1 MKHRKVFFAFT
12 ALAVT
17 GAFAPAS
24 AQGIDLTRYGR
35 IDLTVES
42 NTNGN
47 LNRSLIQNFS
57 WRLGVRE
64 ERKFSTDLSGV
75 FQIEI
80 GVAPDDHLRI
90 RGIRQAGQHPARDLC
105 PG

>member
-1 MKHRKVFFAFT
+1 M
-12 ALAVT
+12 
-17 GAFAPAS
+17 
-24 AQGIDLTRYGR
+24 
-35 IDLTVES
+35 ES

-47 LNRSLIQNFS
+47 LNRRLIQNFS

-80 GVAPDDHLRI
+80 GVAPDDATQSESLASRT
-90 RGIRQAGQHPARDLC
+90 ALSA
-105 PG
+105 